1 MPSSTQVNVAPLN
14 ISISSI
20 SIGSTGP
27 DPDTVLKKGEA
38 FALTVGVQ
46 FSGAGALALT
56 PLGIPVKVEFFAE
69 SIGSGSELSLGS
81 ATVSTTAGVL
91 VYPVT
96 LNVPAAT
103 SGLLTADRVY
113 KIAAVLRVGATAFP
127 AIANGFSE
135 ELAIEVYNP

>member
-1 MPSSTQVNVAPLN
+1 MSSSTQVNIAPLG
-14 ISISSI
+14 ISISPI
-20 SIGSTGP
+20 SVLSTGP
-27 DPDTVLKKGEA
+27 DPDSVLKRGEA
-38 FALTVGVQ
+38 FNLTVTVT
-46 FSGAGALALT
+46 FSGAGALAIV

-81 ATVSTTAGVL
+81 ATVGTAPGVF

-96 LNVPAAT
+96 LSVAAAT
-103 SGLLTADRVY
+103 SSLLTAERVY